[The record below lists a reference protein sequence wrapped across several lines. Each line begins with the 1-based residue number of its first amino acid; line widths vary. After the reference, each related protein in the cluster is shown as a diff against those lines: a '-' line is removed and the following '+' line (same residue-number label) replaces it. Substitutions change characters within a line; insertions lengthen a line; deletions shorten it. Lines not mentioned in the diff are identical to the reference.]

1 MSVGMDRKVTLPW
14 WRTRRV
20 MIGGAALAV
29 VLLALIL
36 LIAIAGGAR
45 RTVRV
50 AAATVTID
58 TVKSGVFHDF
68 SVLHGTVTPHD
79 TIDLDALEGGQVRRI
94 LVQAGDKV
102 TVGQPLLEFRNTQLE
117 LEVLQQE
124 GQLVQGM
131 SSLQQTENSLEA
143 TRLANQIAA
152 ANIDYNIT
160 RLSHSAT
167 RRDPLVAKG
176 LMSDET
182 TETIRDEMNNDL
194 RLKPLQAEGN
204 AHQEQLRQ
212 TQLPQIHSE
221 MDTITASLKANR
233 AKLDDLIV
241 KAPVNGI
248 LTDFTLNIGQNKNR
262 GDRLGEI
269 VPDTGFKVAA
279 TIDQY
284 YLGRI
289 KAGQTADVTVDGKA
303 WTLKVERVYPAVK
316 DGVFTADLDFTGA
329 QPKDLSPGQ
338 TVDGRLSLGND
349 QPALILPTGAFLERS
364 GGDWAMVMSGAHRAE
379 RRHIKIGRRNAE
391 QVEVLD
397 GLQPGDRVITS
408 DYSAFEKIDRVDLTQ

>member
-1 MSVGMDRKVTLPW
+1 MDRKVAAPW
-14 WRTRRV
+14 WKTRRA
-20 MIGGAALAV
+20 MIGGAAAAAV
-29 VLLALIL
+29 VLALIL
-36 LIAIAGGAR
+36 LVAVAGGAQ

-50 AAATVTID
+50 AASTVTID
-58 TVKSGVFHDF
+58 TVKSGIFHDF

-79 TIDLDALEGGQVRRI
+79 TIDLDALEGGQVRKI

-102 TVGQPLLEFRNTQLE
+102 TVGQPLLEFRNTALE
-117 LEVLQQE
+117 LEVLTQE
-124 GQLVQGM
+124 GQLIQSM
-131 SSLQQTENSLEA
+131 SSLQSVENGLEA

-160 RLSHSAT
+160 RLTHSAT

-176 LMSDET
+176 YLADET
-182 TETIRDEMNNDL
+182 TEQIRDELNNDL

-204 AHQEQLRQ
+204 ARQDQLRQ
-212 TQLPQIHSE
+212 SQLPQIHAS
-221 MDTITASLKANR
+221 MDSVTQSLKVTK

-241 KAPVNGI
+241 KAPVSGT

-269 VPDTGFKVAA
+269 VPDTGYKIAA

-289 KAGQTADVTVDGKA
+289 KPGQTADVTLDGKA

-316 DGVFTADLDFTGA
+316 DGVFIADLDFTGP

-364 GGDWAMVMSGAHRAE
+364 GGDWAMVMSGERRAE
-379 RRHIKIGRRNAE
+379 RRRIKIGRRNAE

-397 GLQPGDRVITS
+397 GLKPGDRVITS